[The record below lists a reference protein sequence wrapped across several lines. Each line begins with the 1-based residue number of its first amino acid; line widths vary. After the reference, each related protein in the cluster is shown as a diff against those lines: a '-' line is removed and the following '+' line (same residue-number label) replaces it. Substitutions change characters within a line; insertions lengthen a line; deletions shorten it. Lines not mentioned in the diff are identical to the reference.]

1 MKRSILRVVCATTL
15 LPLGLIP
22 MFSAH
27 ADEVVTA
34 RVTLVE
40 PSYMPGAVMFMI
52 DKSLPS
58 CPAGSWLNWNKGADN
73 NRAVYASLL
82 SAMMTGKRVTLHIN
96 SGDTTCAGKHLH
108 ILKD

>member
-1 MKRSILRVVCATTL
+1 MKRWITRTINLTML
-15 LPLGLIP
+15 LALGLMS

-27 ADEVVTA
+27 ADEMVTA

-40 PSYMPGAVMFMI
+40 PSYMPGAVVFMI

-82 SAMMTGKRVTLHIN
+82 SAMITGKRITLYIN

-108 ILKD
+108 VLKD